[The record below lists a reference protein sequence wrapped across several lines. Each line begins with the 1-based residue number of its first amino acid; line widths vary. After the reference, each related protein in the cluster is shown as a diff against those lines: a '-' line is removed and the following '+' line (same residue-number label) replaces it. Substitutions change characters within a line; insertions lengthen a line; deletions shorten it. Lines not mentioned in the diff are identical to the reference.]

1 MCCPGFPDSKKRGL
15 LNTLSV
21 EFVTEVF
28 TWFQTA
34 LSQRSEMLP
43 CLQGLDGAQGAPV
56 GKGQTSVCQPCWDM
70 ACTSQDTFSV
80 GVLGALGSSTR
91 TRGIHQIHRGKQQ
104 PTLTSPEQQQQHKRL
119 KRKHPHSTQILQV
132 LSGFT
137 KFCLNC
143 PGYLFSLL

>member
-1 MCCPGFPDSKKRGL
+1 MCCPGFPDSKKRGAFKYL
-15 LNTLSV
+15 VSWICHRTFYLISNCSLSM
-21 EFVTEVF
+21 FRDAASPAGFGWSTG
-28 TWFQTA
+28 TA
-34 LSQRSEMLP
+34 HGE
-43 CLQGLDGAQGAPV
+43 GT
-56 GKGQTSVCQPCWDM
+56 TSVCQPCSGT

-91 TRGIHQIHRGKQQ
+91 TRGIHQTHCGKQQ
-104 PTLTSPEQQQQHKRL
+104 PTLTSAEQQHKRL